1 MGRTYRTGESAEV
14 WLRPFEVLMIE
25 VLPREDRDKTPRLP
39 SRDIYSQQASNMG
52 SPLVLQRLAQEDDWM
67 RMEFADAKRFEAE
80 GKRKKVFPFTT
91 TLGSLEG
98 KQAVL
103 AISIRLRAGMED
115 WRYAPSVAEIVQ
127 VVARL
132 GNQTLHLIPV
142 PDARQFGNTQS
153 TGGSWV
159 VYKSQVE
166 SAGSSFGVSVRRP
179 LLLTGACRSGDRRL
193 VLKPVVGGT
202 KPARC
207 RRLLRR

>member
-1 MGRTYRTGESAEV
+1 MGA
-14 WLRPFEVLMIE
+14 
-25 VLPREDRDKTPRLP
+25 
-39 SRDIYSQQASNMG
+39 
-52 SPLVLQRLAQEDDWM
+52 PLVLQRLAQEDDWM

-98 KQAVL
+98 KHAVL

-153 TGGSWV
+153 AGGSWV
-159 VYKSQVE
+159 VYKSRLSLQALRSEFRFAVHCYLPE
-166 SAGSSFGVSVRRP
+166 HVVPEIEGWFLSQWWEERSRP
-179 LLLTGACRSGDRRL
+179 VAEGFYADS
-193 VLKPVVGGT
+193 PS
-202 KPARC
+202 
-207 RRLLRR
+207 